1 MQPNWPLSVKF
12 EEVSKEV
19 TKLFKVAMAI
29 ETTLQINKII
39 DYSKAVKT
47 CTMQI
52 VSLVMKSCALII
64 ITGSF
69 ISLTKRDNS
78 YN

>member
-1 MQPNWPLSVKF
+1 MSVKF

-19 TKLFKVAMAI
+19 TRLFQVAMAI
-29 ETTLQINKII
+29 ETTVYSKNMTKII

-47 CTMQI
+47 CTMQL
-52 VSLVMKSCALII
+52 VSLVMKSFALII